1 MEKLNKIEREA
12 QDKEIIFQG
21 HLIPCVTHAHKMP
34 LRPLIS
40 ERAWTFART
49 ARFFFGLPRV
59 SPCLSLHFGEP
70 RQYFMAIAQC
80 VAGSW
85 ALLLSPN
92 HLPSLRCPGT
102 DCVGT
107 SLLPLG
113 TRSHVPTLSAC
124 VVVRQGVAGRFEWG
138 KLSGYQNKAE
148 RCRTLI

>member
-1 MEKLNKIEREA
+1 MEKLNKTEREA

-49 ARFFFGLPRV
+49 ARFFIGLPRV
-59 SPCLSLHFGEP
+59 SPCLSLHFEEP
-70 RQYFMAIAQC
+70 WQYFMAIAQC

-92 HLPSLRCPGT
+92 HLPSLRCLGT

-107 SLLPLG
+107 SLLPRG
-113 TRSHVPTLSAC
+113 TRSHVPTLSVC
-124 VVVRQGVAGRFEWG
+124 VVVRQGVAGRFACG
-138 KLSGYQNKAE
+138 KVSGYQNKAE
-148 RCRTLI
+148 GCRTLI